1 MVYNKVKPRTRA
13 MGQQKNG
20 GKGMK
25 KLAKW
30 IALLMTVCVL
40 LSCTAAL
47 AEEGEKKEIDTMRI
61 GVAAM
66 PPTMDP
72 TLNVGNATIRVHYN
86 MFETLIQADENNN
99 YAHKPMLATEWG
111 LT

>member
-1 MVYNKVKPRTRA
+1 
-13 MGQQKNG
+13 
-20 GKGMK
+20 MK

-47 AEEGEKKEIDTMRI
+47 AEEGEKKEIDTLRI

-66 PPTMDP
+66 SDHGSHPERWQRYHSCS
-72 TLNVGNATIRVHYN
+72 LQHV
-86 MFETLIQADENNN
+86 
-99 YAHKPMLATEWG
+99 
-111 LT
+111 